1 MVSRRVKV
9 IVALVVLVALGGTA
23 LALTLTQSSI
33 TEVSVADVTRGDLT
47 VSVSASGQVTA
58 DERVDLYPP
67 TAGTLAAIEVTD
79 GQAVRAGQVIAQL
92 DTRPIEVQ
100 LAQARAAYS
109 GALAQRDAAASA
121 VPGDAD
127 RAAADAAV
135 SGAQAAYDAAQAQ
148 VAAAEA
154 GFGGP
159 TAADIAE
166 AQTAVAAATAA
177 SQAATTAYDEFYT
190 GVYLPAPEP
199 KDPALDA
206 ALAALALARDQA
218 AANLTTAEQALA
230 ALLAASDSDAAVA
243 AAEMARDQ
251 AYAAYLGAVAQR
263 EALAK
268 ASSVGSALDAADA
281 AIAAAASAR
290 DIAEST
296 LASATIVA
304 PVDGIVIFNSPT
316 ASLLGSSGGGPT
328 KGASVTPAS
337 APFSIVTFDSLLFT
351 AQVDEADIARI
362 EPGMTAIVLLDA
374 LAEGEFATE
383 VDRVEPQSVLTVT
396 GGTAFPVRMRIA
408 NPDGAILLGMNG
420 SVEIHVDVVG
430 DAVTVPVEAVLEEGV
445 TNYVYLVRDGRAIR
459 QEVEVGRF
467 TDTRAEILSGVS
479 EGEQVVVS
487 GVAELEDG
495 ARVKVR

>member
-1 MVSRRVKV
+1 MDQKRK
-9 IVALVVLVALGGTA
+9 
-23 LALTLTQSSI
+23 
-33 TEVSVADVTRGDLT
+33 
-47 VSVSASGQVTA
+47 
-58 DERVDLYPP
+58 
-67 TAGTLAAIEVTD
+67 
-79 GQAVRAGQVIAQL
+79 
-92 DTRPIEVQ
+92 
-100 LAQARAAYS
+100 
-109 GALAQRDAAASA
+109 AAALRNVQCVYSS
-121 VPGDAD
+121 PCP
-127 RAAADAAV
+127 
-135 SGAQAAYDAAQAQ
+135 
-148 VAAAEA
+148 
-154 GFGGP
+154 FG
-159 TAADIAE
+159 
-166 AQTAVAAATAA
+166 
-177 SQAATTAYDEFYT
+177 SS
-190 GVYLPAPEP
+190 
-199 KDPALDA
+199 
-206 ALAALALARDQA
+206 RNSCSSRS
-218 AANLTTAEQALA
+218 ANLTTAEQALA

-316 ASLLGSSGGGPT
+316 ASLLGGSGGGPT
-328 KGASVTPAS
+328 EGASVTPAS
-337 APFSIVTFDSLLFT
+337 APFSIVAFDSLLFT

-374 LAEGEFATE
+374 LAEGEFATQ